1 MVLKNE
7 SQGQLRLFIKRGWT
21 DGENAR
27 GSRWFNVSHLKDP
40 LFYFPSLAYFVLHVR
55 AYMLSSS
62 ARVETSNET
71 KISSKPVSFR
81 VHICKIEMFNLRQLQ
96 K

>member
-27 GSRWFNVSHLKDP
+27 GSRWFNASHLKDDL
-40 LFYFPSLAYFVLHVR
+40 LFYFPSLIAYFALHVR
-55 AYMLSSS
+55 VYMLSSS
-62 ARVETSNET
+62 ARGGTSNET
-71 KISSKPVSFR
+71 KISSKQVSVQVR
-81 VHICKIEMFNLRQLQ
+81 ITSKNELFNLNN
-96 K
+96 

>member
-27 GSRWFNVSHLKDP
+27 GSRWFNASHLKDP

-81 VHICKIEMFNLRQLQ
+81 VHICKIKLFNLN